1 MSSSLKN
8 LPRRLHVPLRDQIKN
23 LNFVKL
29 RKLPFKLSS
38 TEKYDEGINHALV
51 IILVTYSGKCNCV
64 LYPRIAFFLSLFW
77 KTLIRLR
84 WMNLGIFRHL
94 DILFSSNPIFSFL
107 WNKDHNRWYGKRK
120 KISVSTDAPAIV
132 LHYSFKLQLYIKAL
146 HYSLHYSFT

>member
-38 TEKYDEGINHALV
+38 TEKYDEGINHVLV

-64 LYPRIAFFLSLFW
+64 LYPRIAFFKSLLKNFDQ
-77 KTLIRLR
+77 IE
-84 WMNLGIFRHL
+84 MDESG
-94 DILFSSNPIFSFL
+94 
-107 WNKDHNRWYGKRK
+107 Y
-120 KISVSTDAPAIV
+120 ISAS
-132 LHYSFKLQLYIKAL
+132 
-146 HYSLHYSFT
+146 